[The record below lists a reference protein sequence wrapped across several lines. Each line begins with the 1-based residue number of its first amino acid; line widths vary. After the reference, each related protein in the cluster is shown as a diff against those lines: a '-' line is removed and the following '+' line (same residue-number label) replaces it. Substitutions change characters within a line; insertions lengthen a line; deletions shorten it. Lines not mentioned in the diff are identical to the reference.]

1 MYIIFIVFYVM
12 FFCSAPLL
20 SSIISNAIQI
30 HFVIVILLWV
40 WLSLSVQ
47 SIASKTRIRNH

>member
-1 MYIIFIVFYVM
+1 MISVHLYIIFIVFYVIL
-12 FFCSAPLL
+12 FCWAPLL
-20 SSIISNAIQI
+20 SSIVSVAIQI

-47 SIASKTRIRNH
+47 SI